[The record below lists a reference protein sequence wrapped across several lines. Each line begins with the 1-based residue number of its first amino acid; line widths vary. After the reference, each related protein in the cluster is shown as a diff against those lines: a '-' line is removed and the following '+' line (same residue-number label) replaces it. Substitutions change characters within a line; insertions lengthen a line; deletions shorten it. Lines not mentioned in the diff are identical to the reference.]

1 MASSDFAPL
10 PSSLH
15 SWPVFQYRH
24 FLLDKGLE
32 VEGFEDLIEDAEKA
46 YDNYSMDMQRLMAQF
61 SLKCEEEVILGRAV
75 VWHPLLNGDRYVG
88 SRSKAGS
95 Y

>member
-1 MASSDFAPL
+1 
-10 PSSLH
+10 
-15 SWPVFQYRH
+15 
-24 FLLDKGLE
+24 
-32 VEGFEDLIEDAEKA
+32 
-46 YDNYSMDMQRLMAQF
+46 MDMQRLMAQF